1 MGVAASYQ
9 RGVGMSDY
17 TYPPG
22 INMPPDNVLLFYA
35 VCNAMPVRKVR
46 NGVPRWVAVMDTL
59 QLGSTYSRE
68 ICARF
73 GLDPDEKVRR

>member
-1 MGVAASYQ
+1 
-9 RGVGMSDY
+9 MSDY
-17 TYPPG
+17 PYPPG
-22 INMPPDNVLLFYA
+22 VNMPSDNVLLFRA
-35 VCNAMPVRKVR
+35 VTNARPVRDVR
-46 NGVPRWVAVMDTL
+46 NGVPRWKAVMDTL